1 MGLNHSPRIVTD
13 GLVLCLDAGN
23 KKSYSGSGT
32 AWNDL
37 SGRNNNATMYGSVPF
52 ETDVAQCFNFSTAT
66 GVNSASSTLGFTFGS
81 NMVQTTGDFTI
92 SCWIKNPNTS
102 SGQVGLFSNAG
113 GADGYRFG
121 VGTDGVYFLIGPT
134 YTEGGITFSSTLS
147 TTVWH
152 NIVAVYDRTT
162 SKNVRVYRNGIYNNS
177 GTIPTTQTAFT
188 NATPGMVRSACCGV
202 YTGKVAAFHVNN
214 KALSEAEIQQNF
226 NALRGRFGL

>member
-1 MGLNHSPRIVTD
+1 MGIGYNPRIVTD

-23 KKSYSGSGT
+23 TKSYSGSGT

-37 SGRNNNATMYGSVPF
+37 SGSSNHATMFGSVPF
-52 ETDVAQCFNFSTAT
+52 ETDTTRCFNFSTAT
-66 GVNSASSTLGFTFGS
+66 GASSASSTLGFTFAS

-121 VGTDGVYFLIGPT
+121 IGTDGIYFLIGPN
-134 YTEGGITFSSTLS
+134 YTEGTVTFTSTLS

-152 NIVAVYDRTT
+152 NVIAVYDRTV
-162 SKNVRVYRNGIYNNS
+162 SKNIRLFRNGIYNNAAS
-177 GTIPTTQTAFT
+177 IPSSQTAFT
-188 NATPGMVRSACCGV
+188 NATPGLVRSACCGV
-202 YTGKVAAFHVNN
+202 YTGKLANFKVYN
-214 KALSEAEIQQNF
+214 KALTAEEILQNF
-226 NALRGRFGL
+226 NAFRERFGI